1 MKNSNSNSN
10 SFLSIPIPIPFYL
23 FLFKAE
29 QNPTNIYHDYNNYK
43 YQNNAINNFDR
54 ERNER
59 VYLRVKVNK
68 NR

>member
-10 SFLSIPIPIPFYL
+10 SFLSIPIPIPFYQ

-29 QNPTNIYHDYNNYK
+29 LNPTDIYHDYKNYK

-54 ERNER
+54 ETN
-59 VYLRVKVNK
+59 
-68 NR
+68 